1 MSKII
6 NQDTLMPVGL
16 AVLVI
21 GSSAMW
27 VADVRSS
34 MKANE
39 AQIEAL
45 TASQGVNIKL
55 IQEINS
61 RLSRIE
67 WKLEERGK

>member
-1 MSKII
+1 
-6 NQDTLMPVGL
+6 MPVGL

>member
-1 MSKII
+1 
-6 NQDTLMPVGL
+6 MPVGL

-67 WKLEERGK
+67 WKLEEGRK